1 MSWLNIFG
9 QKKEAVPPPAPGGGA
24 RRAAAGDPQEKL
36 RRVQNDREARSADV
50 ESIQT
55 KISYETGQYKKA
67 MANND
72 QASELPGLRVAG
84 GGAWQPT
91 GYCPPLFAGHL
102 PLPGISFFHSL
113 FTLCPPTTAR
123 TLPPF

>member
-24 RRAAAGDPQEKL
+24 RRAAGGDPQEKL
-36 RRVQNDREARSADV
+36 RRVQNDREARTADV

-55 KISYETGQYKKA
+55 KINYETGQYKKA

-72 QASELPGLRVAG
+72 QASE
-84 GGAWQPT
+84 W
-91 GYCPPLFAGHL
+91 
-102 PLPGISFFHSL
+102 PGIFESGWKGELADLNS
-113 FTLCPPTTAR
+113 
-123 TLPPF
+123 